1 MARVKLCKPCLW
13 TALIGIG
20 ILLFWYFKVL
30 ALGYYWVSTT
40 LNAAHWKNASLWL
53 PGYAVKV
60 EGLAIEGLSRNAS
73 GLTFNTE
80 TGTLFTVINNRSGS
94 GAHSGLM
101 INGTERIMFDPA
113 GTWNH
118 PRIPE
123 RNDVHYGITP
133 RMVDFYIDYHARETF
148 RVVEQ
153 TVIVTPEVAEMVAA
167 KAKAYGAVPKAQ
179 CARSVTSILSGVPGF
194 ESITS
199 TWFPK
204 KLMQDFATLPGVTE
218 RIIRDEDADKNHG
231 VLLIQAANA
240 PN

>member
-1 MARVKLCKPCLW
+1 MQTPVSLGAPVSFCREFKVIPFMFRILS
-13 TALIGIG
+13 
-20 ILLFWYFKVL
+20 LLFMAVTL
-30 ALGYYWVSTT
+30 AACVGGAEPKWAPDDQVATARFVAEGPPSIT
-40 LNAAHWKNASLWL
+40 L
-53 PGYAVKV
+53 Y
-60 EGLAIEGLSRNAS
+60 
-73 GLTFNTE
+73 
-80 TGTLFTVINNRSGS
+80 TVINNRSEA

-101 INGTERIMFDPA
+101 INASERILFDPA
-113 GTWNH
+113 GTWQH

-123 RNDVHYGITP
+123 RNDVHFGIT
-133 RMVDFYIDYHARETF
+133 DKIKNFYIDYHARQTF

-204 KLMQDFATLPGVTE
+204 KLMEEFGQLPGVTG
-218 RIIRDEDADKNHG
+218 RTIRDEDADKNHG